1 MTEQELRKK
10 IVDVLSAFKITGF
23 DKNNELIFKKSI
35 PTSILEEVAELL
47 IAAGCTFK
55 NKHRVLF
62 EKVSLPNEYIGNECF
77 FIPETQTKIKQLYG
91 DEEVEQ
97 IVKERDEYKNRI
109 RLTERALFRACGSS
123 QMMLVFLQQAEKELQ
138 EERKDE

>member
-1 MTEQELRKK
+1 MTEQELREKIKK
-10 IVDVLSAFKITGF
+10 ILSDTMRWQPYYAIMRSIVYEQ
-23 DKNNELIFKKSI
+23 DLDNLADALI
-35 PTSILEEVAELL
+35 E
-47 IAAGCTFK
+47 AGCTFN

-62 EKVSLPNEYIGNECF
+62 ENVSLPNEYIGNECF
-77 FIPETQTKIKQLYG
+77 FIPKTQTKIKQLYG

-123 QMMLVFLQQAEKELQ
+123 QMMLVFLQKAEKELQ
-138 EERKDE
+138 EERKDD